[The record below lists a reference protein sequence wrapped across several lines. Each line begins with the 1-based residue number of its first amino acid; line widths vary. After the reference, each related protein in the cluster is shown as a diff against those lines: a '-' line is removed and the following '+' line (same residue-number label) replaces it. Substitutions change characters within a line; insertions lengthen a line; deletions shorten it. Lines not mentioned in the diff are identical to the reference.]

1 MALKGAPETIIN
13 RSKLT
18 VAEREKIELKLTEL
32 ANKGYKVIAI
42 ASGKIKSEINE
53 LGRLNKDDKFQF
65 EGFIAVADTIRT
77 EATHSIKQNARMG
90 VKTKMVTGDHAGT
103 AYAIGRELGLVDDVS
118 EVLDCSKLG
127 NITDDDLTDMVK
139 NITVFARVTPEDKFR
154 ILKAIKQNEVC
165 AMTGDGVNDVPAL
178 VGAHVGIAMGD
189 SPSVVQDASDIVLL
203 DNNFKNITEAIRESR
218 TVLANIRR
226 MLGYLLAT
234 NAGEALTMIG
244 SLVFFGEQMLAPI
257 QILWINLVT
266 DSLMVIPLGLEPDE
280 AKILRQKPQSKD
292 APILSTSMIVRM
304 IIIAVL
310 MAGLTL
316 GTYFISKLV
325 LGSAEQAN
333 TLAFTALVVMQWSS
347 AISARGLYESAWQ
360 RLKVRHHSFWWALL
374 VAILLQISAVFGP
387 LAVLT
392 GTVNT
397 PISAI
402 ILTAIIAFVVPLL
415 VIEGYK
421 RLQTQD

>member
-1 MALKGAPETIIN
+1 
-13 RSKLT
+13 
-18 VAEREKIELKLTEL
+18 
-32 ANKGYKVIAI
+32 
-42 ASGKIKSEINE
+42 
-53 LGRLNKDDKFQF
+53 
-65 EGFIAVADTIRT
+65 
-77 EATHSIKQNARMG
+77 
-90 VKTKMVTGDHAGT
+90 
-103 AYAIGRELGLVDDVS
+103 
-118 EVLDCSKLG
+118 
-127 NITDDDLTDMVK
+127 
-139 NITVFARVTPEDKFR
+139 
-154 ILKAIKQNEVC
+154 
-165 AMTGDGVNDVPAL
+165 
-178 VGAHVGIAMGD
+178 
-189 SPSVVQDASDIVLL
+189 
-203 DNNFKNITEAIRESR
+203 
-218 TVLANIRR
+218 